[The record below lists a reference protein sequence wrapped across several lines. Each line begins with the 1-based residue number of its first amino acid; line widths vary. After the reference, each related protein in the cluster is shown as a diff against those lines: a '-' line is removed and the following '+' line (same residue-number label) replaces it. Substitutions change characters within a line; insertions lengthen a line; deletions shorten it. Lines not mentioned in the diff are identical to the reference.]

1 MSPSRARDDADRLRP
16 RMGKRPSARDR
27 MAAGSLSVARLVRHG
42 HGRRGP
48 GRARSA
54 RIPAAAPGFAPRR
67 NARRVIIKAHVQYLS
82 RHGAQAAA
90 RHLRYIERD
99 GVEKDGSPGVL
110 YGPDG
115 LVERQT
121 FEEPRLRERHQFRFI
136 VSPEDGS
143 DLDLTAFTRS
153 LMNRVERDLGQH
165 LEWAAVNHHDSDH
178 PHAHVVVRGVDRD
191 GGRVFMQPAYIA
203 RGMRWS
209 AQELATDWLGPRLE
223 SEIQKTYESEVA
235 RERLTSLDR
244 EIASRAQA
252 LDVDAEVFEARRGYP
267 LPETLV
273 RRLKQLE
280 QLGLAER
287 SAGSRWAL
295 SDGWQ
300 DELRELGLRGDRLKQ
315 IHRAMTGAA
324 PAHFHVITPGQGI
337 PDGAGGIVEGPLVGR
352 LVRKGLADES
362 KGTYYGVLETPAGA
376 VYHVPLTARAVDG
389 LEPGALVTFS
399 ATRREPE
406 ARPIDRT
413 LARERASGDPKPPRY
428 RLSVEPIG
436 LSLAD
441 QVACRRPVWLDQVDL
456 KTLST
461 HGLGAEV
468 SKAIEQR
475 RQVLGALGVSPGDPE
490 LGAKL
495 REVERRTVGSE
506 LARRTGE
513 AFLAETPDRFQ
524 GRAVWASDVHLA
536 VSDERRRFVLV
547 EATAEARAFK
557 GREVALHRSPGGRL
571 ILVDEGAR
579 LELGKQIARET
590 GAVFVSDLAE
600 GFRGELRGGRTGFLV
615 VEDRV
620 RFGLVPDT
628 PEARAM
634 IGQRVDVT
642 RGLGLALAPD
652 HKRDRGLER

>member
-1 MSPSRARDDADRLRP
+1 
-16 RMGKRPSARDR
+16 MGKRPRARDR
-27 MAAGSLSVARLVRHG
+27 VAEGPLAVGRLVGHG

-54 RIPAAAPGFAPRR
+54 RFPAAAPGFAPKR
-67 NARRVIIKAHVQYLS
+67 NARRVVIKAHVQYLS

-143 DLDLTAFTRS
+143 QLDLTAYTRS
-153 LMNRVERDLGQH
+153 LMNRVEIDVGQR
-165 LEWAAVNHHDSDH
+165 LEWAAVNHHDTDH
-178 PHAHVVVRGVDRD
+178 PHAHVVVRGVDLD

-223 SEIQKTYESEVA
+223 SEIQKTHESEVA

-244 EIASRAQA
+244 ELASRAQA
-252 LDVDAEVFEARRGYP
+252 LEVDAEVFEARPGYP

-287 SAGSRWAL
+287 SAGSRWVL

-362 KGTYYGVLETPAGA
+362 KGTYYGVLETAAGA
-376 VYHVPLTARAVDG
+376 VYHVPLPARAIDE

-406 ARPIDRT
+406 ARPIDRNV
-413 LARERASGDPKPPRY
+413 ARERVTGDPKPPRY
-428 RLSVEPIG
+428 RLSVEPME

-441 QVACRRPVWLDQVDL
+441 QVACRRPVWLDQVDP
-456 KTLST
+456 KTLAT

-468 SKAIEQR
+468 SNAIARR

-495 REVERRTVGSE
+495 RELERRAVGSE
-506 LARRTGE
+506 IAHRTGA
-513 AFLAETPDRFQ
+513 AFLADTPDRFQ
-524 GRAVWASDVHLA
+524 GLAIWVNDAHLA
-536 VSDERRRFVLV
+536 VRDERRRFVLV
-547 EATAEARAFK
+547 AATAEARALT
-557 GREVALHRSPGGRL
+557 GREVSLYRSPGGRL
-571 ILVDEGAR
+571 VLVDEGAR
-579 LELGKQIARET
+579 LELGKKIARET
-590 GAVFVSDLAE
+590 GAVFVSELAE

-628 PEARAM
+628 PDARAM
-634 IGQRVDVT
+634 IGQRVEVT
-642 RGLGLALAPD
+642 RGLGLAPGPD
-652 HKRDRGLER
+652 RKRDRLER

>member
-1 MSPSRARDDADRLRP
+1 
-16 RMGKRPSARDR
+16 
-27 MAAGSLSVARLVRHG
+27 
-42 HGRRGP
+42 
-48 GRARSA
+48 
-54 RIPAAAPGFAPRR
+54 
-67 NARRVIIKAHVQYLS
+67 
-82 RHGAQAAA
+82 
-90 RHLRYIERD
+90 
-99 GVEKDGSPGVL
+99 
-110 YGPDG
+110 
-115 LVERQT
+115 
-121 FEEPRLRERHQFRFI
+121 
-136 VSPEDGS
+136 
-143 DLDLTAFTRS
+143 
-153 LMNRVERDLGQH
+153 
-165 LEWAAVNHHDSDH
+165 
-178 PHAHVVVRGVDRD
+178 
-191 GGRVFMQPAYIA
+191 
-203 RGMRWS
+203 
-209 AQELATDWLGPRLE
+209 
-223 SEIQKTYESEVA
+223 
-235 RERLTSLDR
+235 
-244 EIASRAQA
+244 
-252 LDVDAEVFEARRGYP
+252 
-267 LPETLV
+267 
-273 RRLKQLE
+273 
-280 QLGLAER
+280 
-287 SAGSRWAL
+287 
-295 SDGWQ
+295 
-300 DELRELGLRGDRLKQ
+300 
-315 IHRAMTGAA
+315 
-324 PAHFHVITPGQGI
+324 
-337 PDGAGGIVEGPLVGR
+337 
-352 LVRKGLADES
+352 LVRKGLGDES

-376 VYHVPLTARAVDG
+376 VYHVPLTARAVDR

-406 ARPIDRT
+406 ARPIDRN
-413 LARERASGDPKPPRY
+413 LVRERASVDPKPPRY
-428 RLSVEPIG
+428 RLLVEPME

-441 QVACRRPVWLDQVDL
+441 QVACRRPVWLDEVDP

-495 REVERRTVGSE
+495 HELERRTVGSE

-513 AFLAETPDRFQ
+513 VFLAETPDRFQ
-524 GRAVWASDVHLA
+524 GHAIWASDVHLA

-634 IGQRVDVT
+634 IGQRVEVT
-642 RGLGLALAPD
+642 RGLGLALGPD

>member
-1 MSPSRARDDADRLRP
+1 
-16 RMGKRPSARDR
+16 
-27 MAAGSLSVARLVRHG
+27 MAEGSLSVARLVRHG

-67 NARRVIIKAHVQYLS
+67 NARRVVIKAHVQYLS

-99 GVEKDGSPGVL
+99 GVEKDGSRGVL
-110 YGPDG
+110 YGAEG
-115 LVERQT
+115 LVERKT

-136 VSPEDGS
+136 ASPEDGS
-143 DLDLTAFTRS
+143 DLDLTAFTRG
-153 LMNRVERDLGQH
+153 LMNRVERDLGQR

-223 SEIQKTYESEVA
+223 SEIQKTYESEVT

-252 LDVDAEVFEARRGYP
+252 LEVDAEVFEARRGYP

-300 DELRELGLRGDRLKQ
+300 DELRELGLRGDRLKE
-315 IHRAMTGAA
+315 IHRAMTGAP

-352 LVRKGLADES
+352 LVRKGLGDES

-376 VYHVPLTARAVDG
+376 VYHVPLTARAVDR

-406 ARPIDRT
+406 ARPIDRN
-413 LARERASGDPKPPRY
+413 LARDRASGDPKPPRY
-428 RLSVEPIG
+428 RLLVEPME

-441 QVACRRPVWLDQVDL
+441 QVACRRPVWLDQLDP

-468 SKAIEQR
+468 SKAIEER
-475 RQVLGALGVSPGDPE
+475 RQVLGALGVSPGDPQ

-495 REVERRTVGSE
+495 REIERRTVGSE
-506 LARRTGE
+506 LAHRTGE

-536 VSDERRRFVLV
+536 IRDERRGFVLV
-547 EATAEARAFK
+547 EATDEARAFK
-557 GREVALHRSPGGRL
+557 GREVALHRSPGGRSV
-571 ILVDEGAR
+571 LVDEGVR
-579 LELGKQIARET
+579 LELGKQIERET

-600 GFRGELRGGRTGFLV
+600 GFRGELRAGRTGFLV

-642 RGLGLALAPD
+642 RGVGLALAPD
-652 HKRDRGLER
+652 HTRDRGLER